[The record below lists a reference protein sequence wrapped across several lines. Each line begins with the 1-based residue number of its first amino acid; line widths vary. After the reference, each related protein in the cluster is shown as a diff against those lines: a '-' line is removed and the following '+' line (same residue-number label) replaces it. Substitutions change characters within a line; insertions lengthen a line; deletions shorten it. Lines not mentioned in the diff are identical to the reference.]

1 MDIEFQSLQMYDLTP
16 RIFPEIVQRCPKHV
30 SECSDH
36 REKEL
41 SPLQATLPA
50 RQRRG
55 AFQDKPLS
63 LRGEQLEATVLDPCK
78 CYLYSFKVQQIN
90 PHK

>member
-1 MDIEFQSLQMYDLTP
+1 MLLSLSLKKNYNICKESVCIMDIEFQSLQMYDLTP
-16 RIFPEIVQRCPKHV
+16 RIFPEIVQQCPKHV

-55 AFQDKPLS
+55 AF
-63 LRGEQLEATVLDPCK
+63 
-78 CYLYSFKVQQIN
+78 
-90 PHK
+90 